1 MALNDIIDQEDI
13 CASSTL
19 TWYACFLLEE
29 GRKVKFRKV
38 TGSGDLGCGKKKFTS
53 TPPDSKM
60 RQIPI
65 NHSATPVNK
74 SQVAIDQ

>member
-29 GRKVKFRKV
+29 GRNLKSSSEKSLAVGIWV
-38 TGSGDLGCGKKKFTS
+38 AGKKNLRRRRLTQKCAKFQVT
-53 TPPDSKM
+53 T
-60 RQIPI
+60 RQSRQRREI
-65 NHSATPVNK
+65 NC
-74 SQVAIDQ
+74 

>member
-29 GRKVKFRKV
+29 QGRKV
-38 TGSGDLGCGKKKFTS
+38 
-53 TPPDSKM
+53 
-60 RQIPI
+60 
-65 NHSATPVNK
+65 
-74 SQVAIDQ
+74 SQVQKSHWQWGFGLREKKIYDDAA